1 VEARKHKHY
10 NRHEKAVTPDPTP
23 REKLK
28 KGLNELVFEQP
39 IIVKLLEIT
48 LEPIRLELYYDY
60 NKWDIRPDAAKV
72 LDSLVTHM
80 KENPEI
86 VIELSSHTDSRGK
99 DAYNLKLSQ
108 NRAKSAVDYVINHG
122 IDPKMILA
130 KGEGETRPLITPEK
144 DDRDYQ
150 LNRRTEVRVVRIL
163 DLEE

>member
-1 VEARKHKHY
+1 MR
-10 NRHEKAVTPDPTP
+10 
-23 REKLK
+23 
-28 KGLNELVFEQP
+28 
-39 IIVKLLEIT
+39 
-48 LEPIRLELYYDY
+48 
-60 NKWDIRPDAAKV
+60 
-72 LDSLVTHM
+72 
-80 KENPEI
+80 ENPEI

-150 LNRRTEVRVVRIL
+150 LNRRTEVRVVKIL